1 MTSLQ
6 LGKEGV
12 VLSCN
17 ILSEQLYPNKLR
29 GCITERSRRGNKRPS
44 LLLGRNGRCLVDTD
58 GRREEKERKADC
70 FSPLSCYR
78 IELEMDHCSNA
89 QTGVFFFSFF
99 QLDVIVSNNMN
110 LNG

>member
-1 MTSLQ
+1 METNDLPFCW
-6 LGKEGV
+6 EGMAD
-12 VLSCN
+12 VLF
-17 ILSEQLYPNKLR
+17 
-29 GCITERSRRGNKRPS
+29 
-44 LLLGRNGRCLVDTD
+44 DTD
-58 GRREEKERKADC
+58 GRGEEKETRADC

-89 QTGVFFFSFF
+89 QTAEFSLFF